1 MTLGRT
7 IHTAHVIIATVMAW
21 EYRHEFLDLLY
32 RRYATLSASN
42 VSIITSWLIIATL
55 AVIIATTQ
63 AVKEEHQWSHNL

>member
-1 MTLGRT
+1 MTIGRI
-7 IHTAHVIIATVMAW
+7 IHTAHVIIAIVMAW

-63 AVKEEHQWSHNL
+63 AVKEEHQWSTNN